1 MSNTTRSF
9 DSCDVP
15 LSFVFP
21 DIVDVPVSAL
31 RAGSLTHGCVA
42 AMVCRNSN
50 AAALEAAVMGK
61 PRVKPNY
68 RRRSLRLPDLDHCKR
83 AVLNSLG
90 SAASRRVYEYAIDQ
104 FIAWYCSEPRL
115 AFNRIVVMRYRL
127 YLESRHLAANTI
139 NQQLAAVR
147 RLAYEAADAGLLS
160 PELAAGI
167 GRVKGVKQLG
177 FRAGNWLST
186 EQSSEVLK
194 RASGESMRA
203 KRDYAM
209 LAMLFG
215 CGFRRSELVGLELDE
230 IQMRQG
236 HWVVVDLIGKGGH
249 IRTVPIPHWVK
260 TALDQWTHTA
270 NVTQGKIFRAVARK
284 GKAWGRGISQ
294 NVVWYVVR
302 NCCQRAGLDHIAPYD
317 LRRTCAKLCHDRG
330 GELEQI
336 QFLLGHASVQ
346 TTERYLGCKQNLGHP
361 VNDLFDLR
369 MDAQQ
374 RTKRDKSVPETGA
387 GDAVER
393 ACEQGIE
400 CHHGGSEHEQPIS
413 EQVSLPKRTDL
424 VEVGKSRRPQSLR
437 RCSEAGASR
446 GDGRSKADGESD
458 QRTHRSVGSG
468 TLPEPT
474 S

>member
-1 MSNTTRSF
+1 
-9 DSCDVP
+9 
-15 LSFVFP
+15 
-21 DIVDVPVSAL
+21 
-31 RAGSLTHGCVA
+31 
-42 AMVCRNSN
+42 
-50 AAALEAAVMGK
+50 MGK
-61 PRVKPNY
+61 HRIKPNY
-68 RRRSLRLPDLDHCKR
+68 RRRVLRLPDLDHCKA

-90 SAASRRVYEYAIDQ
+90 SPASRRVYEYAIDQ

-115 AFNRIVVMRYRL
+115 AFNRIVVVRYRL

-147 RLAYEAADAGLLS
+147 RLAHEAADSGLLS

-167 GRVKGVKQLG
+167 SRVKGVKQLG
-177 FRAGNWLST
+177 FRSGNWLSA

-194 RASGESMRA
+194 HAGGDTMRA

-215 CGFRRSELVGLELDE
+215 CGFRRSELVGLEVDE

-236 HWVVVDLIGKGGH
+236 HWAAVDLIGKGGH
-249 IRTVPIPHWVK
+249 IRTVPIPNWVK
-260 TALDQWTHTA
+260 TALDQWIRA
-270 NVTQGKIFRAVARK
+270 AGVCEGKVFRAVAGR
-284 GKAWGRGISQ
+284 GKVWGRGLSQ

-302 NCCQRAGLDHIAPYD
+302 TCCERAGLEHIAPHD

-361 VNDLFDLR
+361 VNDLFDLVKDGR
-369 MDAQQ
+369 LHENDDESPTA
-374 RTKRDKSVPETGA
+374 KAPDP
-387 GDAVER
+387 VEK
-393 ACEQGIE
+393 ASGQEVE
-400 CHHGGSEHEQPIS
+400 CRHGGPDHAQPVS
-413 EQVSLPKRTDL
+413 DSRQLSLPERTGL
-424 VEVGKSRRPQSLR
+424 VEIREGHRPQSLR
-437 RCSEAGASR
+437 RCSRSGTARSDSE
-446 GDGRSKADGESD
+446 SKATG
-458 QRTHRSVGSG
+458 QRDPAVVGSVGLG
-468 TLPEPT
+468 TLPDPT